1 MQELPLPNPKILKDL
16 FTTKM
21 PFGKYQGRL
30 IADLPTYYL
39 EWFSSKGFPKGKI
52 GMLLS
57 TLFEIR
63 TNGLSQLL
71 VPIREMVKKEN
82 RHMP

>member
-1 MQELPLPNPKILKDL
+1 MQELPLPNPNILKEL

-21 PFGKYQGRL
+21 PFGKYKGRV

-39 EWFSSKGFPKGKI
+39 EWFAAQGFPKGKL

-71 VPIREMVKKEN
+71 EPIRQMVN
-82 RHMP
+82 RRPKP